1 MLCSCARFWN
11 LICIRFIFVQSS
23 FSSIHTNTPFI
34 PSIWSIFQRVL
45 IIDVMLSVKSFFL
58 PDISIFHA
66 NTHQTCL
73 VLFLASHVLGTLFD
87 FEYIFFSLATQ
98 HLLILRIN
106 YLPKWVMNGNPA
118 PNMKII
124 IRKKSFRKFSCAIMK
139 VLMLFNQIFQ
149 VFERKHMCVI
159 TKYLVFQFNGTHA
172 HKFATNFCYNICSYV
187 RTWISKKLST
197 NSNPLNGRKKVPFW
211 LLNGVLIYIKW
222 DYAVVFSS
230 KMQWNYRL
238 NHLKTKTLNW
248 FYMQ

>member
-1 MLCSCARFWN
+1 MLCSCAHFWN

-45 IIDVMLSVKSFFL
+45 IIDVMLSVKSFFCL
-58 PDISIFHA
+58 IFPFFM
-66 NTHQTCL
+66 QTL
-73 VLFLASHVLGTLFD
+73 SSNLLGTILGISCIGNIIWFRI
-87 FEYIFFSLATQ
+87 YFFSLATQ
-98 HLLILRIN
+98 HLLILRMN

-187 RTWISKKLST
+187 RTWISKKT
-197 NSNPLNGRKKVPFW
+197 E
-211 LLNGVLIYIKW
+211 
-222 DYAVVFSS
+222 
-230 KMQWNYRL
+230 
-238 NHLKTKTLNW
+238 HELKPTEW
-248 FYMQ
+248 

>member
-1 MLCSCARFWN
+1 MLCSCAHFWN

-23 FSSIHTNTPFI
+23 FSSIHTNTPFV

-58 PDISIFHA
+58 SDISIFHA
-66 NTHQTCL
+66 NAFIKIAWYYSWHL
-73 VLFLASHVLGTLFD
+73 MYWEHYLISN
-87 FEYIFFSLATQ
+87 IFFSLATQ